1 MKRTLLAALGIVLM
15 LFSFA
20 SCSNDSG
27 EPAFSGDPQN
37 VADQLKPAVLVDE
50 VLSGD
55 TADGVEISYEL
66 VSNAGAKAIDGSYTL
81 RITVRFISYSTDA
94 GKITDGVLVY
104 ELKGVVSD
112 GIFRA
117 DGSCT
122 VRTDEELV
130 VETADGNVAVTITD
144 ENAKITA
151 SATIGTDDK
160 VMNVTAEV
168 TVSDKIESTVDGEDV
183 DVAPEPEPE
192 PDPIPEGVAIGTKE
206 ELIAAVAKDGEYYL
220 TADIPLDS
228 QLNITASIV
237 LDGQG
242 KYAISRDTAGK
253 SEAAVETDS
262 IIQITA
268 DDVILK
274 NLTIK
279 GSSVDSDG
287 WDNGEYG
294 IKVYDADNVTFN
306 GVTVTAVNAGI
317 QVNGSNVTLEGVTTV
332 TGNIFGG
339 IEVSKGKAEELVAST
354 LTINGSV
361 KCADED
367 VPAIWIDII
376 EDGNNVT
383 GNGAAA
389 LVSFVLADKNQTWF
403 ITNEQIGKDVDK
415 RIIQIADSY
424 YTNLASAVEYANDGD
439 TIDILA
445 SIEGSGVVFAQDKF
459 NADGLTIDLN
469 GNTYTVVDP
478 TVGSPGT
485 ETNAFQLLKGNKITF
500 ENGKLT
506 TSATEAYIFLQN
518 YCDLVLDN
526 VIVEGSTITDYVAS
540 NNNGSLTMKNGTTLT
555 NIMEDGYAFDVCC
568 WPSGYPDGVTVR
580 IDDDSVIIN
589 GKVEY
594 GTFPVDGTGILL
606 DDIQKNVLIV
616 PNGYD
621 DTIFLKNSTN
631 FKLTWVVADEPGYK
645 TIQVSEKN

>member
-50 VLSGD
+50 VLSGN

-104 ELKGVVSD
+104 ELKGVVSG

-122 VRTDEELV
+122 VRTAEKLV

-151 SATIGTDDK
+151 SATIGADDK
-160 VMNVTAEV
+160 VTNVTATV

-192 PDPIPEGVAIGTKE
+192 PDPTPEGIAIGTKE
-206 ELIAAVAKDGEYYL
+206 DLIVAAAKGGEYYL

-242 KYAISRDTAGK
+242 KYAISRDTAGN
-253 SEAAVETDS
+253 SEAAEETDS

-287 WDNGEYG
+287 WDYGEYG

-339 IEVSKGKAEELVAST
+339 IEVSKGKAEGLVASI
-354 LTINGSV
+354 LTINGSIT
-361 KCADED
+361 CTDED
-367 VPAIWIDII
+367 VPAVWIDII
-376 EDGNNVT
+376 KDGTVT
-383 GNGAAA
+383 GNSYAE
-389 LVSFVLADKNQTWF
+389 LVSFVLADKNQKWF

-415 RIIQIADSY
+415 RIIQIGDNY
-424 YTNLASAVEYANDGD
+424 YTNLASAVEHANDGD

-459 NADGLTIDLN
+459 NADGLIIDLN
-469 GNTYTVVDP
+469 DNTYTVVDP

-518 YCDLVLDN
+518 YCDLVLDD
-526 VIVEGSTITDYVAS
+526 VIVEGSSITEYVAS

-555 NIMEDGYAFDVCC
+555 NMMENGYAFDVCC
-568 WPSGYPDGVTVR
+568 WPSDYPDGVIVR

-594 GTFPVDGTGILL
+594 GTYPANGAGILL

-616 PNGYD
+616 PNGYEK
-621 DTIFLKNSTN
+621 TIDLKNSTN
-631 FKLTWVVADEPGYK
+631 FNLTWVDAGESGYK